1 MYVSLPAVEPT
12 AQFYE
17 GPEEEV
23 FGQKCRSKFVILSG
37 LLAVDQYYI
46 GYAQLYD
53 LDGMQFETAVMGTYT
68 KDKHKA
74 QGRIPQWVQQLVD
87 SFNLTEVPCPYTLNS

>member
-1 MYVSLPAVEPT
+1 MYVSLSAVDPT

-23 FGQKCRSKFVILSG
+23 FEQKCRSKFVILSG
-37 LLAVDQYYI
+37 LVAVDRYYI

-53 LDGMQFETAVMGTYT
+53 LDGMQFETAVMGTKT
-68 KDKHKA
+68 TDREKA
-74 QGRIPQWVQQLVD
+74 EKRIPQWVQQLVD
-87 SFNLTEVPCPYTLNS
+87 SFNLTEVPCPYTLD